1 MRILFLS
8 DFYPP
13 LERGGY
19 EQWCQEVA
27 DAFRA
32 RGHRVVVITSRYGVD
47 RLRESELDVHRAFYL
62 ESDIEHYRP
71 LEFFTQL
78 PSRDR
83 HNFKYLSS
91 TIRDLQPD
99 AILVWGLW
107 QLNPELAVLAE
118 ELCPG
123 RVGYYFCGYWPII
136 EEESDPHTAFWR
148 QPENR
153 RWKNWLK
160 RPVAQIALAQLQ
172 RRRQPK
178 LERVTCVSKFVLNM
192 YHRYGLAR
200 EGRVLYGGIQL
211 DTFYRKPE
219 PPSWPRTQPLRMLYA
234 GQVAAH
240 KGVDTAIKA
249 MLELASRFN
258 QDKVH
263 LTIVGSGHPDF
274 GKYLRDFVANHELE
288 AYVTFRDWVDKD
300 QIPQLMR
307 EFDVMLF
314 PSVWDEPLARTM
326 LQGMASGL
334 TLVSTTTGGSGEILE
349 HGKNSLTFTAGDA
362 TDLARQI
369 DRLLVEPGVAYS
381 LAVAGQQTVLDKL
394 SFDRMVTEM
403 EDFVQSFAQTGPQ

>member
-27 DAFRA
+27 DAFRG
-32 RGHRVVVITSRYGVD
+32 RGHRVAVVTSRYGAE
-47 RLRESELDVHRAFYL
+47 RLRERETDIYRVLYL
-62 ESDIEHYRP
+62 ESDIERYRP

-78 PSRDR
+78 PRHDR
-83 HNFKYLSS
+83 HNFDQLTS
-91 TIRDLQPD
+91 IIQEVQPD
-99 AILVWGLW
+99 AILIWGLW

-118 ELCPG
+118 ERCPG

-136 EEESDPHTAFWR
+136 EEEPDPHTAFWR

-160 RPVAQIALAQLQ
+160 RPVARIALAQLK
-172 RRRQPK
+172 RRRHPR
-178 LERVTCVSKFVLNM
+178 LEHVTCVSQFVLNTF
-192 YHRYGLAR
+192 HRYGLAHN
-200 EGRVLYGGIQL
+200 GRVLYGGIQL
-211 DTFYRKPE
+211 DTFYRKLE
-219 PPSWPRTQPLRMLYA
+219 PSPWPRTQPLRLLFA

-249 MLELASRFN
+249 MLQLAACFSP
-258 QDKVH
+258 DKVQ

-274 GKYLRDFVANHELE
+274 IQYLHDFVEEHRLQE
-288 AYVTFRDWVDKD
+288 YITFRNWIDKTH
-300 QIPQLMR
+300 IPQLMR

-314 PSVWDEPLARTM
+314 PSVWGEPLARTM

-349 HGKNSLTFTAGDA
+349 HDRNSLTFQAGDA
-362 TDLARQI
+362 ADLARQI
-369 DRLLVEPGVAYS
+369 ERLLVEPG
-381 LAVAGQQTVLDKL
+381 LADALAAAGQQTARNTL
-394 SFDRMVTEM
+394 SFDRMVAEM
-403 EDFVQSFAQTGPQ
+403 DLFVRSFAQNGAS